1 MICRHVLVFFTI
13 AGYILGVVSL
23 FTLSAISVNRLLAL
37 LLGLRYRQVVTLKR
51 IYLIVSTLSWVVA
64 TGGSAIYFWNFR
76 ITLWC
81 IYIGTSL
88 CLVTSAVCYTK
99 ILSLRH
105 NGQVQAQ
112 SLVNQGQPSHSFTEQ
127 SAIQKDS
134 DKCTVGAVS
143 SSCFLFTMCYTGSF
157 SPRRKDP
164 ILFRRSAFFAGSFS
178 SLKLVIKPNCLL
190 LED

>member
-1 MICRHVLVFFTI
+1 MICRYVLVIFTI
-13 AGYILGVVSL
+13 AGYILGAVSL
-23 FTLSAISVNRLLAL
+23 FTLSAISVYRLLAL

-51 IYLIVSTLSWVVA
+51 IYLIVTLSWVVA

-88 CLVTSAVCYTK
+88 CLVPSAVCYTK

-105 NGQVQAQ
+105 NQVQAQ

-134 DKCTVGAVS
+134 DKCTVGVVS
-143 SSCFLFTMCYTGSF
+143 ISCFLFTMCFTGSF

-164 ILFRRSAFFAGSFS
+164 ILFRRRQLQLS
-178 SLKLVIKPNCLL
+178 
-190 LED
+190 